1 MKSYYIIPGIVALTA
16 LGAQA
21 ASIGVNFGAGRGG
34 ASLAT
39 TDSAGVV
46 AQTNWNN
53 AAGASGSISALVDN
67 NGAASGA
74 AVVWQ
79 TDEQW
84 SNGSPVEPNGKL
96 LLGWIA
102 EQDSATTPSTIDVTA
117 IPYAQYDL
125 YFYLSHDRS
134 FEDVRLTEAN
144 GAFPQFDAV
153 ENNPNLSNPVVW
165 TEQTTS
171 ATTAGNYV
179 HFRGLTATDLSI
191 TLGAVDVNYNGGGS
205 SDRNAINGLQIVEVP
220 EPSAL
225 LLGLAGLL
233 FIRRRRA

>member
-21 ASIGVNFGAGRGG
+21 ASIGVNFGAGRS
-34 ASLAT
+34 SLAVA
-39 TDSAGVV
+39 DSAGVV
-46 AQTNWNN
+46 AQQNWNN
-53 AAGASGSISALVDN
+53 ASGKSGNIGALVDDT
-67 NGAASGA
+67 GAASGA

-79 TDEQW
+79 SDEEW
-84 SNGSPVEPNGKL
+84 SDGSPVEPNGKL
-96 LLGWIA
+96 LKGWIA
-102 EQDSATTPSTIDVTA
+102 EQATPGSPSTIDVTS

-205 SDRNAINGLQIVEVP
+205 NDRNAINGLQIVEVP

>member
-21 ASIGVNFGAGRGG
+21 ASIGVNFGAGRS
-34 ASLAT
+34 SLAVA
-39 TDSAGVV
+39 DSAGVV
-46 AQTNWNN
+46 AQQNWNN
-53 AAGASGSISALVDN
+53 ASGKSGNIGALVDDT
-67 NGAASGA
+67 GAASGA

-79 TDEQW
+79 SDEEW
-84 SNGSPVEPNGKL
+84 SNGNAGNNADGKL
-96 LLGWIA
+96 LKGWIA
-102 EQDSATTPSTIDVTA
+102 EQDTPVSSSTIDVTA

-125 YFYLSHDRS
+125 YFYLSHDRNY
-134 FEDVRLTEAN
+134 EDVRLTEAN

-153 ENNPNLSNPVVW
+153 ENNPALNPVVW

-191 TLGAVDVNYNGGGS
+191 TLGAVDVSYNGGGS

-225 LLGLAGLL
+225 LLGLVGLL